1 MTSSPTWTGPCGRR
15 SGCERDHR
23 PQVRRDVAG
32 HTGSGAAGGSPG
44 ADPRPRGPAGGGGG
58 QRRRPRNRQPDV
70 PGTDTERAREL
81 DRALATGEDRS
92 TALLAATLWGLGVA
106 ARSLRGGEAG
116 VRAEGGFGTGRIVM
130 VDPRPIH
137 HLLDQGVVPVVSG
150 FQGRR
155 SDGETVT
162 LGRGGSDTTA
172 VAIAAALGA
181 ICHLVSDV
189 PAVYDRDPNRDPS
202 AHPFASLGHGELV
215 ALIDGGERVIHPSAA
230 ELARDASVPL
240 RLYHFRAPLAGSGTR
255 IEAAPAGV
263 AADNGRRA

>member
-1 MTSSPTWTGPCGRR
+1 VSGIIVLKFGGTSLATPGRVRLAARRVRTHVRGGRR
-15 SGCERDHR
+15 
-23 PQVRRDVAG
+23 VVVVA
-32 HTGSGAAGGSPG
+32 SAAGRATDGILARAARLAP
-44 ADPRPRGPAGGGGG
+44 P
-58 QRRRPRNRQPDV
+58 RQPDV
-70 PGTDTERAREL
+70 PGTDTEGAREL

-189 PAVYDRDPNRDPS
+189 PAVYDRDPNRDRS